1 MKICMITSL
10 HSPKDDRIFFKQA
23 KSLQNNSFDV
33 SILCLSDEN
42 GKIKDMSGKVIN
54 ANNEEEIIC
63 DGIQIICI
71 KKQSALFQKILHKFA
86 RGKCW
91 QSFIEKAKEINADVY
106 HAHEPQTA
114 FIGLKIQSHTKAKLI
129 YDAHEPWI
137 FSRSIK
143 EGLLKILCLSKLKNI
158 ITANQITQ
166 QTLLKENPKLN
177 TEVIYNCSPSFFIQY
192 RKENKDII
200 ICHEGALWFNRG
212 LKLIVEA
219 LIILKTTYPNFKFRI
234 IGDVFGKEREYLKS
248 KIKENNLQENIE
260 ITGWLSYNDVPKAIA
275 DCSIGVISNTNEK
288 RNTLAGPPNKLFNYM
303 TMGLVIVSV
312 DLPATTQIIKE
323 TNCGIILEKRDAQ
336 LLAEK
341 LRDLLND
348 NTKRKE
354 LQEKSSEA
362 SNKKYNWKSEADKLF
377 QFYRS
382 LK

>member
-23 KSLQNNSFDV
+23 KSLQNNGFDV

>member
-1 MKICMITSL
+1 
-10 HSPKDDRIFFKQA
+10 
-23 KSLQNNSFDV
+23 
-33 SILCLSDEN
+33 
-42 GKIKDMSGKVIN
+42 
-54 ANNEEEIIC
+54 
-63 DGIQIICI
+63 
-71 KKQSALFQKILHKFA
+71 
-86 RGKCW
+86 
-91 QSFIEKAKEINADVY
+91 
-106 HAHEPQTA
+106 
-114 FIGLKIQSHTKAKLI
+114 
-129 YDAHEPWI
+129 
-137 FSRSIK
+137 
-143 EGLLKILCLSKLKNI
+143 
-158 ITANQITQ
+158 
-166 QTLLKENPKLN
+166 LKENPKLN

-200 ICHEGALWFNRG
+200 ICHEGVLWFNRG

>member
-23 KSLQNNSFDV
+23 KSLQNNGFDV

-114 FIGLKIQSHTKAKLI
+114 FIGLKIQSQTKAKLI

-137 FSRSIK
+137 FSRSAK
-143 EGLLKILCLSKLKNI
+143 EWILKILCLSKLKNI

-288 RNTLAGPPNKLFNYM
+288 RNTLAGPPNKLFNYI

-312 DLPATTQIIKE
+312 DLLATTQIIKE

-341 LRDLLND
+341 LRDLLGD
-348 NTKRKE
+348 NTKRKD

-362 SNKKYNWKSEADKLF
+362 SNKKYNWELEADKLF

>member
-1 MKICMITSL
+1 MLGLFLTSSSTIPTL
-10 HSPKDDRIFFKQA
+10 
-23 KSLQNNSFDV
+23 SLNSKV
-33 SILCLSDEN
+33 TILFES
-42 GKIKDMSGKVIN
+42 
-54 ANNEEEIIC
+54 
-63 DGIQIICI
+63 
-71 KKQSALFQKILHKFA
+71 
-86 RGKCW
+86 
-91 QSFIEKAKEINADVY
+91 
-106 HAHEPQTA
+106 
-114 FIGLKIQSHTKAKLI
+114 
-129 YDAHEPWI
+129 
-137 FSRSIK
+137 
-143 EGLLKILCLSKLKNI
+143 
-158 ITANQITQ
+158 
-166 QTLLKENPKLN
+166 
-177 TEVIYNCSPSFFIQY
+177 
-192 RKENKDII
+192 
-200 ICHEGALWFNRG
+200 RG
-212 LKLIVEA
+212 LKLIVKA

>member
-1 MKICMITSL
+1 MITSL

-23 KSLQNNSFDV
+23 KSLQNNGFDV
-33 SILCLSDEN
+33 SILCLADDN
-42 GKIKDMSGKVIN
+42 GKFKDMSGNVLN
-54 ANNEEEIIC
+54 AKNESQIEA
-63 DGIQIICI
+63 DGIKIICI
-71 KKQSALFQKILHKFA
+71 KKQSSLFQKILHKFA
-86 RGKCW
+86 KGKCW
-91 QSFIEKAKEINADVY
+91 DNFIKKAIEINAEVY

-137 FSRSIK
+137 FSRSLK

-177 TEVIYNCSPSFFIQY
+177 TEVIYNCSPSFFTQY

-219 LIILKTTYPNFKFRI
+219 LIILKTTHSNFKFRI

-260 ITGWLSYNDVPKAIA
+260 ITGWLNYKDVPKSLA
-275 DCSIGVISNTNEK
+275 DCSIGIITNTEEK
-288 RNTLAGPPNKLFNYM
+288 RNTLAGPANKLFNYM
-303 TMGLVIVSV
+303 TMGLAIVSV
-312 DLPATTQIIKE
+312 NLPATTQIIQE
-323 TNCGIILEKRDAQ
+323 INCGIILQKRDAPF
-336 LLAEK
+336 LAQELIK
-341 LRDLLND
+341 LLND
-348 NTKRKE
+348 KTTLST
-354 LQEKSSEA
+354 LQQKSGIAAEE
-362 SNKKYNWKSEADKLF
+362 KYNWESEADKLF

>member
-1 MKICMITSL
+1 MKVCMITSL

-23 KSLQNNSFDV
+23 KSLQNNGFEV
-33 SILCLSDEN
+33 SILCLADEN
-42 GKIKDMSGKVIN
+42 GKMKDMSGKVIN
-54 ANNEEEIIC
+54 ANNEEEINY
-63 DGIQIICI
+63 DGIQLIGV
-71 KKQSALFQKILHKFA
+71 KKKKGFFEKILYKLA
-86 RGKCW
+86 RGKSW
-91 QSFIEKAKEINADVY
+91 GNFIKKAIEINAEVY

-137 FSRSIK
+137 FSRSLK

-234 IGDVFGKEREYLKS
+234 IGDVFGKEKVYLLD
-248 KIKENNLQENIE
+248 KIKEYNLQENIE
-260 ITGWLSYNDVPKAIA
+260 ITGWLAYKDVPKSLAE
-275 DCSIGVISNTNEK
+275 CSIGIITNTDEE

-303 TMGLVIVSV
+303 TLGLAIISV
-312 DLPATTQIIKE
+312 DLPATTQIIRE
-323 TNCGIILEKRDAQ
+323 TNCGIILEKREVQ

-341 LRDLLND
+341 LKDLLGD
-348 NTKRKE
+348 NTKRKD

-362 SNKKYNWKSEADKLF
+362 SNKKYNWESEADKLF

>member
-1 MKICMITSL
+1 MKVCMITSL

-23 KSLQNNSFDV
+23 KSLQNNGFEV
-33 SILCLSDEN
+33 SILCLADEN
-42 GKIKDMSGKVIN
+42 GKMKDMSGNVLN
-54 ANNEEEIIC
+54 AKNESQIEA
-63 DGIQIICI
+63 DGIQIFGI
-71 KKQSALFQKILHKFA
+71 KKQTSLFQKILHKLA
-86 RGKCW
+86 RGKSW
-91 QSFIEKAKEINADVY
+91 GNFIKKAIEINAEVY

-341 LRDLLND
+341 LRDLLNY

>member
-23 KSLQNNSFDV
+23 KSLQNNGFEV